1 MKQNQ
6 HQAGAN
12 HNRASQSKQSPK
24 RAARARRNSTGQPQ
38 PSTARKNTGD
48 KHPSDAEF
56 KRLGRMVADIARRL
70 GLSTAEVIQRAQ
82 SGALL
87 MAMDI
92 TGRKLRALRQRLLDA
107 GMSQDAVDELTS
119 ALMNGGGH

>member
-1 MKQNQ
+1 MNSTETKRMKTNRVRT
-6 HQAGAN
+6 QAT
-12 HNRASQSKQSPK
+12 
-24 RAARARRNSTGQPQ
+24 RAAK
-38 PSTARKNTGD
+38 PSQARKTTGVTV
-48 KHPSDAEF
+48 PTDAEF
-56 KRLGRMVADIARRL
+56 RRLGRIVVGLAHRL

-82 SGALL
+82 GGALL